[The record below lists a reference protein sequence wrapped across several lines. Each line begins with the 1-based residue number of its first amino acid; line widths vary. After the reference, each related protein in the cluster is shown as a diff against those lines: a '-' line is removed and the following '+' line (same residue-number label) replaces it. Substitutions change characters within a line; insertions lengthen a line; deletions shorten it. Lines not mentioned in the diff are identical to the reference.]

1 MTVRAAPLPRASR
14 LRRLLLAGGVLWAA
28 ASGALCPAPA
38 RAQSPVA
45 IGAPLTGEVVLNR
58 DIEVRIGPGE
68 DARIVMTLKQG
79 KALNALGT
87 PRGTAWTEVAIGGK
101 PIGYVPADSLDPAL
115 MVTGRPAVGGE
126 GPRPP
131 AKPASGG
138 GQASPPAA
146 PSPAA
151 QRPDTAAPHRSAAV
165 VPREAWDKAARS
177 PAEGYVVAAAPITAT
192 EVLSNRKRRSFTL
205 RTGDVVGLL
214 GAADGQATLALP
226 AGTHALA
233 PIRDL
238 VGVAAAYPLPGM
250 PPVEPGMLY
259 GIKLGEYVSY
269 GEGLRA
275 WKEFTAGP
283 GSTYR
288 DLPPMVWPVF
298 RRGRLLYDVGVAPF
312 TRLQVDNAC
321 GTLAQRGLDCTVIEL
336 DTF

>member
-1 MTVRAAPLPRASR
+1 MTTRWTIPAS
-14 LRRLLLAGGVLWAA
+14 LLAAA
-28 ASGALCPAPA
+28 LLCLPAALPA

-58 DIEVRIGPGE
+58 DIEVRISPNE

-87 PRGTAWTEVAIGGK
+87 PRGTFWTEVAIGGQ

-126 GPRPP
+126 GPKP
-131 AKPASGG
+131 AKPAAGKAPLG
-138 GQASPPAA
+138 NPAEPN
-146 PSPAA
+146 PS
-151 QRPDTAAPHRSAAV
+151 TRSAAV
-165 VPREAWDKAARS
+165 VPRAAWDKAAQA
-177 PAEGYVVAAAPITAT
+177 PGQGYVVAAKPVSAT
-192 EVLSNRKRRSFTL
+192 EFLNTRKRRGFTL
-205 RTGDVVGLL
+205 RKGDVL
-214 GAADGQATLALP
+214 GVISVADGQATLALP
-226 AGTHALA
+226 AGTRATA
-233 PIRDL
+233 PVDGL
-238 VGVAAAYPLPGM
+238 VGVVAPYPLPGM
-250 PPVEPGMLY
+250 PPIEPGMLY
-259 GIKLGEYVSY
+259 AAKLGEYVSY

-275 WKEFTAGP
+275 WQQFTAGP
-283 GSTYR
+283 GSAYR

-298 RRGRLLYDVGVAPF
+298 KSARTLYDVGIGPF

>member
-1 MTVRAAPLPRASR
+1 MTATPIIPRPPLPA
-14 LRRLLLAGGVLWAA
+14 LAVLAVVLGLGGAMTA
-28 ASGALCPAPA
+28 PRPAQ
-38 RAQSPVA
+38 AQSPVA

-58 DIEVRIGPGE
+58 DIEVRIGPSE

-87 PRGTAWTEVAIGGK
+87 PRGTYWTEVAIGGQ

-115 MVTGRPAVGGE
+115 MVTGRPAIGGE

-131 AKPASGG
+131 KPA
-138 GQASPPAA
+138 ASQPADA
-146 PSPAA
+146 PLS
-151 QRPDTAAPHRSAAV
+151 HRSAAV
-165 VPREAWDKAARS
+165 VPRAAWDKAAQT
-177 PAEGYVVAAAPITAT
+177 PAEGYVVAAGPISAT
-192 EVLSNRKRRSFTL
+192 EILTNRKRRGFTL
-205 RTGDVVGLL
+205 RKGDVVALI
-214 GAADGQATLALP
+214 GAANGEATLALP
-226 AGTHALA
+226 AGTRAVA
-233 PIRDL
+233 PVQGL
-238 VGVAAAYPLPGM
+238 VGVVAPYPLPGM

-269 GEGLRA
+269 TEGLRA

-283 GSTYR
+283 GSAYR

-298 RRGRLLYDVGVAPF
+298 RKGRLLYEVGVAPF
-312 TRLQVDNAC
+312 TRLQVDTAC

>member
-1 MTVRAAPLPRASR
+1 MKAVPT
-14 LRRLLLAGGVLWAA
+14 RRLLPALAVALACVGFIAA
-28 ASGALCPAPA
+28 TPSA

-58 DIEVRIGPGE
+58 DIEVRIGPSE

-87 PRGTAWTEVAIGGK
+87 PRGTYWTEVAIGGQ

-115 MVTGRPAVGGE
+115 MVTGRPAIGGE
-126 GPRPP
+126 GPRAHKPADP
-131 AKPASGG
+131 AKPGSGK
-138 GQASPPAA
+138 PAA
-146 PSPAA
+146 DAPL
-151 QRPDTAAPHRSAAV
+151 PHRSAAV
-165 VPREAWDKAARS
+165 VPRAAWDKAAQT
-177 PAEGYVVAAAPITAT
+177 PAEGYVVAAGPISAT
-192 EVLSNRKRRSFTL
+192 EILSNRKRRPFTL
-205 RTGDVVGLL
+205 RQGDVVALIS
-214 GAADGQATLALP
+214 AANGEATLALP
-226 AGTHALA
+226 AGTRALA
-233 PIRDL
+233 PVQGL
-238 VGVAAAYPLPGM
+238 VGVVAPYPLPGM

-269 GEGLRA
+269 AEGLRA

-283 GSTYR
+283 GSAYR

-298 RRGRLLYDVGVAPF
+298 RKGRLLYEVGVAPF
-312 TRLQVDNAC
+312 TRLQVDTAC

>member
-1 MTVRAAPLPRASR
+1 MSVVPLR
-14 LRRLLLAGGVLWAA
+14 LRLMALALVLACAGTVAA
-28 ASGALCPAPA
+28 TPPA

-58 DIEVRIGPGE
+58 DIEVRIGPSE

-87 PRGTAWTEVAIGGK
+87 PRGTYWTEVAIGGQ

-115 MVTGRPAVGGE
+115 MVTGRPAVGGAMGGE

-131 AKPASGG
+131 KPAAN
-138 GQASPPAA
+138 QPADA
-146 PSPAA
+146 TP
-151 QRPDTAAPHRSAAV
+151 PHRSAAV
-165 VPREAWDKAARS
+165 VPRAAWDKAAQT
-177 PAEGYVVAAAPITAT
+177 PAEGYVVAAGPISAT
-192 EVLSNRKRRSFTL
+192 EILANRKRRSFTL
-205 RTGDVVGLL
+205 RKGDVVALI
-214 GAADGQATLALP
+214 GAANGEATLALP
-226 AGTHALA
+226 AGTRALA
-233 PIRDL
+233 PVQGL
-238 VGVAAAYPLPGM
+238 VGVAAPYPLPGM

-269 GEGLRA
+269 AEGLRA

-283 GSTYR
+283 GSAYR

-298 RRGRLLYDVGVAPF
+298 RKGRLLYEVGVAPF
-312 TRLQVDNAC
+312 TRLQVDTAC

>member
-1 MTVRAAPLPRASR
+1 MKAVPT
-14 LRRLLLAGGVLWAA
+14 RRLLPALAVALACVGFIAA
-28 ASGALCPAPA
+28 APSA

-58 DIEVRIGPGE
+58 DIEVRIGPSE

-87 PRGTAWTEVAIGGK
+87 PRGTYWTEVAIGGQ

-115 MVTGRPAVGGE
+115 MVTGRPAIGGE
-126 GPRPP
+126 GPRAHKPADP
-131 AKPASGG
+131 AKPGSGK
-138 GQASPPAA
+138 PAA
-146 PSPAA
+146 DAPL
-151 QRPDTAAPHRSAAV
+151 PHRSAAV
-165 VPREAWDKAARS
+165 VPRAAWDKAAQT
-177 PAEGYVVAAAPITAT
+177 PAEGYVVAAGPISAT
-192 EVLSNRKRRSFTL
+192 EILSNRKRRPFTL
-205 RTGDVVGLL
+205 RQGDVVALIS
-214 GAADGQATLALP
+214 AANGEATLALP
-226 AGTHALA
+226 AGTRALA
-233 PIRDL
+233 PVQGL
-238 VGVAAAYPLPGM
+238 VGVVAPYPLPGM

-269 GEGLRA
+269 AEGLRA

-298 RRGRLLYDVGVAPF
+298 RKGRLLYEVGVAPF
-312 TRLQVDNAC
+312 TRLQVDTAC

>member
-1 MTVRAAPLPRASR
+1 MKAVPT
-14 LRRLLLAGGVLWAA
+14 RRLLPALAVALACVGFIAA
-28 ASGALCPAPA
+28 APSA

-58 DIEVRIGPGE
+58 DIEVRIGPSE

-87 PRGTAWTEVAIGGK
+87 PRGTYWTEVAIGGQ

-115 MVTGRPAVGGE
+115 MVTGRPAIGGE
-126 GPRPP
+126 GPRAHKPADP
-131 AKPASGG
+131 AKPGSGK
-138 GQASPPAA
+138 PAA
-146 PSPAA
+146 DAPL
-151 QRPDTAAPHRSAAV
+151 PHRSAAV
-165 VPREAWDKAARS
+165 VPRAAWDKAAQT
-177 PAEGYVVAAAPITAT
+177 PAEGYVVAAGPISAT
-192 EVLSNRKRRSFTL
+192 EILSNRKRRPFTL
-205 RTGDVVGLL
+205 RQGDVVALIS
-214 GAADGQATLALP
+214 AANGEATLALP
-226 AGTHALA
+226 AGTRALA
-233 PIRDL
+233 PVQGL
-238 VGVAAAYPLPGM
+238 VGVVAPYPLPGM

-269 GEGLRA
+269 AEGLRA

-283 GSTYR
+283 GSAYR

-298 RRGRLLYDVGVAPF
+298 RKGRLLYEVGVAPF
-312 TRLQVDNAC
+312 TRLQVDTAC

>member
-1 MTVRAAPLPRASR
+1 MTAAPITAAI
-14 LRRLLLAGGVLWAA
+14 LLGLAGALAA
-28 ASGALCPAPA
+28 IPPA

-58 DIEVRIGPGE
+58 DIEVRIGPSE

-87 PRGTAWTEVAIGGK
+87 PRGTYWTEIAIGGQ

-115 MVTGRPAVGGE
+115 MVTGRPAIGGE

-131 AKPASGG
+131 KPA
-138 GQASPPAA
+138 ASQPADA
-146 PSPAA
+146 PL
-151 QRPDTAAPHRSAAV
+151 PHRSAAV
-165 VPREAWDKAARS
+165 VPRAAWDKAAQT
-177 PAEGYVVAAAPITAT
+177 PAEGYVVAAGPISAT
-192 EVLSNRKRRSFTL
+192 EILSNRKRRGFTL
-205 RTGDVVGLL
+205 RKGDVVALI
-214 GAADGQATLALP
+214 GAANGEATLALP
-226 AGTHALA
+226 AGTRAVA
-233 PIRDL
+233 PVQGL
-238 VGVAAAYPLPGM
+238 VGVVAPYPLPGM

-269 GEGLRA
+269 AEGLRA

-283 GSTYR
+283 GSAYR

-298 RRGRLLYDVGVAPF
+298 RKGRLLYEVGVAPF
-312 TRLQVDNAC
+312 SRLQVDTAC

>member
-1 MTVRAAPLPRASR
+1 MTAAPA
-14 LRRLLLAGGVLWAA
+14 LRRLLPALAAVVLSLAGAVA
-28 ASGALCPAPA
+28 APA

-58 DIEVRIGPGE
+58 DIEVRIGPSE

-87 PRGTAWTEVAIGGK
+87 PRGTYWTEVAIGGQ

-126 GPRPP
+126 GPRSS
-131 AKPASGG
+131 KPS
-138 GQASPPAA
+138 
-146 PSPAA
+146 SPANQPA
-151 QRPDTAAPHRSAAV
+151 DAPPPHRSAAV
-165 VPREAWDKAARS
+165 VPRAAWDKAAQT
-177 PAEGYVVAAAPITAT
+177 PAEGYVVAAGPISAT
-192 EVLSNRKRRSFTL
+192 ELLTNRKRRGFTL
-205 RTGDVVGLL
+205 RKGDVVALI
-214 GAADGQATLALP
+214 GAANGEATLALP
-226 AGTHALA
+226 AGTRALA
-233 PIRDL
+233 PVQGL
-238 VGVAAAYPLPGM
+238 VGVVAPYPLPGM

-269 GEGLRA
+269 AEGLRA

-283 GSTYR
+283 GSAYR

-298 RRGRLLYDVGVAPF
+298 RKGRLLYEVGVAPF
-312 TRLQVDNAC
+312 SRLQVDTAC